1 MNMVKKKINILKS
14 LWRWPWLGL
23 MLTGFLFWGCAGQT
37 RQNPPEQV
45 VSSIQTQAKK
55 DKLQEQLFTKG
66 GQATLT
72 EYRDY
77 TVGSE
82 DLLEVAFFG
91 IDELN
96 REVRVNGQG
105 EISLP
110 LVGIVSVAGLNPQ
123 KIAAK
128 LMNLYKEDNFIVQP
142 QISVHVKEY
151 RHQRVMVSGAV
162 LQPGSY
168 EMIGPR
174 TLLEMLG
181 KAGGINEKAADVIY
195 VIRSQSASDV
205 ARVSKVAA
213 VAGGAKPFSPGSE
226 NIIIDLRRL
235 TQQGAL
241 ELNIPIKSGDVI
253 YVPYARSAYV
263 LGAVNKPG
271 NVFIKD
277 NVTVTQAI
285 AMAGGLNLLLASNSV
300 SIVRFDENGQKVN
313 LSMNL
318 GGVTSG
324 KDADIVMKENDIV
337 YVQENIVRRFLFD
350 VRNLMPGA
358 LSMPVPF

>member
-1 MNMVKKKINILKS
+1 MAKKKVNILKS
-14 LWRWPWLGL
+14 SWGWPWLVL
-23 MLTGFLFWGCAGQT
+23 MLTGSLFWGCAGQT
-37 RQNPPEQV
+37 RQNPPEQM
-45 VSSIQTQAKK
+45 VSSIQAQAQK
-55 DKLQEQLFTKG
+55 DKLQHHVLT
-66 GQATLT
+66 QAGKATIA

-91 IDELN
+91 MDELD
-96 REVRVNGQG
+96 RQVRVNGRG
-105 EISLP
+105 EINLP
-110 LVGIVSVAGLNPQ
+110 LVGVVQVAGQSPQ

-128 LMNLYKEDNFIVQP
+128 LMQLYKEGDFIVHP
-142 QISVHVKEY
+142 QITVHVKEY

-181 KAGGINEKAADVIY
+181 KAGGINDKAADIIY
-195 VIRSQSASDV
+195 VIRSQSAPDL
-205 ARVSKVAA
+205 AKVSKVAK
-213 VAGGAKPFSPGSE
+213 VAGDVKPFSPGSE
-226 NIIIDLRRL
+226 NIMIDLRRL
-235 TQQGAL
+235 TQHGAM
-241 ELNIPIKSGDVI
+241 ELNLPIKSGDVI

-277 NVTVTQAI
+277 NLTVTQAI

-300 SIVRFDENGQKVN
+300 SLVRFDENGQRVK

-324 KDADIVMKENDIV
+324 TEDDIVMKENDIV
-337 YVQENIVRRFLFD
+337 YVKENIARRFLFD
-350 VRNLMPGA
+350 VRNLLPGGV
-358 LSMPVPF
+358 SGSIPF